1 MAKKKTT
8 RKKKVAGKKK
18 AAGKKAASKRKIV
31 VKKAAV
37 RAKAPRKA
45 KAALGK
51 KASRGKTETR
61 SPMRSSL
68 GGDYE
73 LERRPARRG
82 LGSNAG
88 GQSGDTQGLSRDER
102 DDSESVEE
110 LAEEGQDFE
119 AEAVSGVEDAL
130 DPDEGEVTTHEVPE
144 DDVPG
149 EYTDKD

>member
-18 AAGKKAASKRKIV
+18 SARKKKIV
-31 VKKAAV
+31 VKKKAAV
-37 RAKAPRKA
+37 RAKAPRKEKAARVKKSARA
-45 KAALGK
+45 KA
-51 KASRGKTETR
+51 EPR
-61 SPMRSSL
+61 SAVRSSL
-68 GGDYE
+68 GAGDFG
-73 LERRPARRG
+73 LETRPARRG

-130 DPDEGEVTTHEVPE
+130 DPDQGEVTTHEVPE
-144 DDVPG
+144 DDVPE

>member
-8 RKKKVAGKKK
+8 RKKKVAGKRKASGKKKIVIQKK
-18 AAGKKAASKRKIV
+18 AAQR
-31 VKKAAV
+31 
-37 RAKAPRKA
+37 KAPRKVKPVRA
-45 KAALGK
+45 K
-51 KASRGKTETR
+51 KAGRGKAEPR
-61 SPMRSSL
+61 SPVQSSL
-68 GGDYE
+68 GGADFG
-73 LERRPARRG
+73 LEPRPARRG

-102 DDSESVEE
+102 EDSESVEE
-110 LAEEGQDFE
+110 LVEDGQDFE

-130 DPDEGEVTTHEVPE
+130 DPDQGEVKTHEVPE

>member
-18 AAGKKAASKRKIV
+18 SARKKKIV
-31 VKKAAV
+31 VKKRAAV
-37 RAKAPRKA
+37 RAKAPRKEKAARVKKSAPA
-45 KAALGK
+45 KA
-51 KASRGKTETR
+51 EPR
-61 SPMRSSL
+61 SAVRSSL
-68 GGDYE
+68 GAGDFG
-73 LERRPARRG
+73 LEPRPARRG

-119 AEAVSGVEDAL
+119 AE
-130 DPDEGEVTTHEVPE
+130 
-144 DDVPG
+144 
-149 EYTDKD
+149 